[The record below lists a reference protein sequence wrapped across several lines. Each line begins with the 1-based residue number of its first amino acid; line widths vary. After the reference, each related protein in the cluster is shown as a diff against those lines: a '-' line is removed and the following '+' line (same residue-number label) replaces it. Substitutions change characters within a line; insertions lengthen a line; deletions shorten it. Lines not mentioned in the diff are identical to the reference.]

1 MKTWGL
7 LVFAGIVTLVL
18 GLVHWLIWNRL
29 VRDALWPSPW
39 GRNFTLVFIALG
51 LTIPAAIITM
61 RFAPRIVNG
70 PLAWVGYS
78 WMGFIFYF
86 FVLVL
91 TSDICRGLFGILN
104 ALPQDPERRQFLAR
118 AISAGIVSLSGVIG
132 IGGLIKAARGFVIQ
146 RVRVPM
152 EKFPASANGYSIA
165 QITDLH
171 VGPTLGVSYVED
183 VVREANALNPDLIVI
198 TGDLVDGSVEQL
210 REHVEP
216 LRRLSA
222 RDGVFFVTGNHEYY
236 SGAVEW
242 IAHLESLGIRVLR
255 NERVDIRG
263 IFDLAGVDDI
273 SAERMQPGHGQ
284 DMVKATQGRDTSRA
298 LVLLAHQPKSLKDA
312 VLAGVDLQISG
323 HVHGGQIFPF
333 NWLAHLDQPYISGL
347 HQKEK
352 TWIYVSAGTGYWGPP
367 MRVGTTAEIARIELV
382 ANPTA

>member
-61 RFAPRIVNG
+61 RFSPRIVNG

-91 TSDICRGLFGILN
+91 TSDISRGLFGILN

-367 MRVGTTAEIARIELV
+367 MRVGTTAEIARIELI
-382 ANPTA
+382 AKPTA